1 MEWFSATDWH
11 AIFTPTIPLLETF
24 VRGSAMF
31 FALFVL
37 LRMVLKRQAGTL
49 GMTDMLVVVL
59 IADAAQNGMAAD
71 YHSVPDGIVLV
82 ATLVFWNYV
91 LEWLGYHYPWMERI
105 IHPPALPLVQGGRLM
120 RKNMR
125 HELISETDLMTQ
137 LRQQGIED
145 IAQVKRACLE
155 GDGKIS
161 VVEYK
166 RVPKK
171 RRSPKQTAL

>member
-1 MEWFSATDWH
+1 MEWFSAPDWQ
-11 AIFTPTIPLLETF
+11 AIFTPTMPLLEIF

-37 LRMVLKRQAGTL
+37 LRVVLKRQAGTL
-49 GMTDMLVVVL
+49 GMTDMLVIVL
-59 IADAAQNGMAAD
+59 LADAAQNGMAGD
-71 YHSVPDGIVLV
+71 YISVPDGIALV
-82 ATLVFWNYV
+82 ATLVMWNYA
-91 LEWLGYHYPWMERI
+91 LEWLGYHYPWAERI
-105 IHPPALPLVQGGRLM
+105 IHPPALPLIQSGRLM
-120 RKNMR
+120 RRNMR
-125 HELISETDLMTQ
+125 NELISETDLMTQ
-137 LRQQGIED
+137 LRQQGIEE

-171 RRSPKQTAL
+171 RRAPKTSAV